1 MFLRIC
7 SNNQLRQSI
16 SLMQFSLNNPC
27 YNATHPFSRT
37 GHLAT
42 IKRDFYSDLK
52 VPRNA
57 IQRDINAAYTE
68 KLKLYQAE
76 LAAGVKDAADKLK
89 RLNQAYYVL
98 GNFERKRMYDKGMK
112 TTWKPPQQTIK

>member
-7 SNNQLRQSI
+7 SKNQLRQSI
-16 SLMQFSLNNPC
+16 SLMQFSLNNPF
-27 YNATHPFSRT
+27 YNANHQFSRT

-42 IKRDFYSDLK
+42 VKRDFYSDLK

-57 IQRDINAAYTE
+57 IQRDIKEAYTAY
-68 KLKLYQAE
+68 LKLYQAE
-76 LAAGVKDAADKLK
+76 IAAGVKDAAEKLK

-98 GNFERKRMYDKGMK
+98 GSVDRKRMYDKGMK
-112 TTWKPPQQTIK
+112 KHEKRQRKKII